1 MVAMTKQDN
10 NRALYL
16 QVADQIGDEILR
28 YTYTDGQRIPS
39 VRETAARYEVN
50 VNTVI
55 RAYDYLSNAKVII
68 NRRGVG
74 YFVAERARVA
84 VRMLRYKEM
93 DEEGTL
99 DWIFERLAL
108 LNVPEERL
116 LNLYTSYLKKRKK

>member
-1 MVAMTKQDN
+1 MTKQDN